1 MKSEG
6 CKQFVVLVGY
16 CDYLDVE
23 RNNNTLIIIELILI
37 QNYPKLMSMY
47 LSIMLLAKLQAWFF
61 FNPVTPTLGGVA

>member
-47 LSIMLLAKLQAWFF
+47 LSIMLLVKLQAWFF